1 MIEDI
6 LREGSQDFQVWY
18 DDPQSLAIKYQAR
31 LRKKDWTT
39 VGLTIGGKTFG
50 DERSRFLDGKLF
62 GLFQHSHGGRD
73 VGGNTKE
80 GVVLDFLEKTR
91 EKIM

>member
-1 MIEDI
+1 MRIFSEKAA
-6 LREGSQDFQVWY
+6 RTSKFGTMTPKAWPSNTRQD
-18 DDPQSLAIKYQAR
+18 SG
-31 LRKKDWTT
+31 KKDLTT

-50 DERSRFLDGKLF
+50 DERSGILDGKLF

-80 GVVLDFLEKTR
+80 GYVLDFLEKIR